1 MDKLYDFT
9 FDKVLYRPLGGSD
22 RKITVEHDGAVYM
35 LKFATNHAKRDDMTT
50 SHVNSVISEYIGSH
64 ISQSAGLDTQNT
76 VIGLYNNEIVVGC
89 QDFRKQGE
97 QNYEF
102 SELVH
107 RVYDSDDIGR
117 VIRYDQLYDTIEKT
131 LPDDLKQPSI
141 DRYWDTFIIDA
152 LVGNFDRHIGNW
164 GYLVEPDGRLIL
176 SPIYDYGSTLLP
188 QLSVKGCK
196 DIINDEYKMLE
207 RCLVFPS
214 PALFIGQEKS
224 GKSGY
229 YDLLSSGFDS
239 NCTQALLRMQPR
251 LDLDKINSIIDEIP
265 ELPEIKRQFLKKYI
279 ALRKEIIIDRAY
291 EHCLNRDFDHAALDR
306 IQQRKQYGTA
316 DLKHDIA
323 IGKLHPNFKNTP
335 VHNHFIMLAGI
346 PGAGKQELGR
356 QYFEATPGGV
366 FVRTNDIRQEL
377 GISGNSPEENKQ
389 VFSTAYSRIKAA
401 LEDAKDVVYVAT
413 NLTKQSRKDI
423 LDIALD
429 IEGIDTTLVV
439 IYKNPAIV
447 NADVP
452 YEQLSKMA
460 QLLHDNEPTYE
471 EGWNAIEIYGE
482 DPLQHNQNVS
492 IKENAYSLYDDER

>member
-22 RKITVEHDGAVYM
+22 RKITVEHNGTAYM
-35 LKFATNHAKRDDMTT
+35 LKFAADHAKRDDMTT
-50 SHVNSVISEYIGSH
+50 IHVNSVISEYIGSH

-89 QDFRKQGE
+89 QDFRKHGE
-97 QNYEF
+97 QDYEF
-102 SELVH
+102 GELV
-107 RVYDSDDIGR
+107 RRIYDSNDISR
-117 VIRYDQLYDTIEKT
+117 VIRNDQLYDTIEKT
-131 LPDDLKQPSI
+131 LTENLRQPSI
-141 DRYWDTFIIDA
+141 DRYWDTFVIDA

-164 GYLVEPDGRLIL
+164 GYLIEPDGHLIL
-176 SPIYDYGSTLLP
+176 SPIYDYGSALLP

-229 YDLLSSGFDS
+229 YDLLSSGFDN

-251 LDLDKINSIIDEIP
+251 LDLDKINSIIDETP

-306 IQQRKQYGTA
+306 IQQGKQYGTA

-323 IGKLHPNFKNTP
+323 TGELHSNFKNTAA
-335 VHNHFIMLAGI
+335 HNHLIMLAGI
-346 PGAGKQELGR
+346 PGSGKQELGR

-389 VFSTAYSRIKAA
+389 VFSTAYS
-401 LEDAKDVVYVAT
+401 
-413 NLTKQSRKDI
+413 
-423 LDIALD
+423 
-429 IEGIDTTLVV
+429 
-439 IYKNPAIV
+439 
-447 NADVP
+447 
-452 YEQLSKMA
+452 M
-460 QLLHDNEPTYE
+460 
-471 EGWNAIEIYGE
+471 
-482 DPLQHNQNVS
+482 
-492 IKENAYSLYDDER
+492 